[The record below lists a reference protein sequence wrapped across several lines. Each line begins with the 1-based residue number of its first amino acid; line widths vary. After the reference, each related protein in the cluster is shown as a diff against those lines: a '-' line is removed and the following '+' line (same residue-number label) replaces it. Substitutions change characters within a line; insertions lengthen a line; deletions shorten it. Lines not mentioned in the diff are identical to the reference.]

1 MVISIAWA
9 VAAWMRL
16 KKAKDPRLDGAKE
29 RTVGQLEL
37 H

>member
-1 MVISIAWA
+1 MVINIAQA
-9 VAAWMRL
+9 LAAWMML
-16 KKAKDPRLDGAKE
+16 NKDKDPRFDDAKE